1 MARNDSGHRGDTNG
15 EFTGMLLKKKKQT
28 ENCLPPPCQDPRKMW
43 AEGRMGSIPWTGA
56 LCQALSPQGD
66 LAEDSVRNPSS
77 PSSTMGIVQFPQAS
91 GLGEQALCELTGHRH
106 SSFIIHHLSF
116 IIIIYHYHLS
126 EVSRK
131 GLGVALSG
139 KVGMAHRSDLGAL
152 FQPQ

>member
-1 MARNDSGHRGDTNG
+1 
-15 EFTGMLLKKKKQT
+15 
-28 ENCLPPPCQDPRKMW
+28 MW

-77 PSSTMGIVQFPQAS
+77 PFSTVGIVQFPQAS
-91 GLGEQALCELTGHRH
+91 GLGEQALCELTRRRH
-106 SSFIIHHLSF
+106 SSFII
-116 IIIIYHYHLS
+116 IIYRYHLS